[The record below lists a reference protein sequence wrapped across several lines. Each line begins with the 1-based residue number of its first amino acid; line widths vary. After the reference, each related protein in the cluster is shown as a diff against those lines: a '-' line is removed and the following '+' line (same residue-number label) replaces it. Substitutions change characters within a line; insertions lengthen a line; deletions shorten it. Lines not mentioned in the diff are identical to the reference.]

1 MTKFITHI
9 ATIEIPVTNLKSA
22 IDFYSEI
29 LSVKTHSLAERSAM
43 LTFSTKG
50 VPTLYLVQT
59 EENVSLS
66 FQNTNNDVVHSII
79 DFYTSVLQGFYNWL
93 KKKNV
98 EVGTLNINHDAGYG
112 GFSFKDPDGN
122 TFSACNILHPG
133 Q

>member
-9 ATIEIPVTNLKSA
+9 ATIEIPVTNLKNA
-22 IDFYSEI
+22 INFYSEI
-29 LSVKTHSLAERSAM
+29 LGVKTHSLAAQSAM

-66 FQNTNNDVVHSII
+66 FKNTNNAVVHSII
-79 DFYTSVLQGFYNWL
+79 DFYTPDLKGFYNWL
-93 KKKNV
+93 KEKNV
-98 EVGTLNINHDAGYG
+98 EVATLNINHDSGYG